1 MTEEREELSCECQE
15 IHEDLLKIVNE
26 TMPDEE
32 ELYDLADLFKV
43 FADSTRI
50 RILFVLFESEV
61 CVCDLA
67 KVRSFPSASH
77 PEAEQAGE
85 EPQRRKIY
93 FLFPCR

>member
-1 MTEEREELSCECQE
+1 MIWQS
-15 IHEDLLKIVNE
+15 
-26 TMPDEE
+26 
-32 ELYDLADLFKV
+32 LFKV

-67 KVRSFPSASH
+67 KVSEYDTVRSFPSASH

>member
-1 MTEEREELSCECQE
+1 MAEEREEIICDCQE

-67 KVRSFPSASH
+67 KGPEHDPVRSVPSASY
-77 PEAEQAGE
+77 PQAE
-85 EPQRRKIY
+85 
-93 FLFPCR
+93 

>member
-43 FADSTRI
+43 LPPKSMKLKMPFGKSWMN
-50 RILFVLFESEV
+50 
-61 CVCDLA
+61 
-67 KVRSFPSASH
+67 
-77 PEAEQAGE
+77 
-85 EPQRRKIY
+85 
-93 FLFPCR
+93 

>member
-43 FADSTRI
+43 FAAFCSCYLNQKCVSA
-50 RILFVLFESEV
+50 IL
-61 CVCDLA
+61 
-67 KVRSFPSASH
+67 
-77 PEAEQAGE
+77 
-85 EPQRRKIY
+85 RKS
-93 FLFPCR
+93 

>member
-1 MTEEREELSCECQE
+1 MAEEKEEITCECQE

-50 RILFVLFESEV
+50 RILIYQVFGT
-61 CVCDLA
+61 LA
-67 KVRSFPSASH
+67 GLSH
-77 PEAEQAGE
+77 WV
-85 EPQRRKIY
+85 
-93 FLFPCR
+93 